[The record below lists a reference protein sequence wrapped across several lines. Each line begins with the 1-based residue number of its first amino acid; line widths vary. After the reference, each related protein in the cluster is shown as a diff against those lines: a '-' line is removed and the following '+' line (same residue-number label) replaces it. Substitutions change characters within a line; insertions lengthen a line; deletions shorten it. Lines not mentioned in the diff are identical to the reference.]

1 MDKKKLT
8 QKKNGKGYEQAIH
21 TNGKDK
27 ERKKCLDSY
36 PKLSNTKISLIPI
49 ILARILKS
57 SDIY

>member
-1 MDKKKLT
+1 MAKDMNRQFTQMAKTKK
-8 QKKNGKGYEQAIH
+8 E
-21 TNGKDK
+21 
-27 ERKKCLDSY
+27 KKCLDSY